1 MGREAEALYMT
12 ELENA
17 EPIVIS
23 VEESPTKEN
32 IAPRKTI
39 VYETHIDPTVI
50 RVAGEK
56 IKHQLFMKY
65 FFFKPRSED
74 IQFVSMEKYYEPYIV
89 ASGKYMIDYY
99 RKCAYNIRIG
109 EEVKEVVL
117 LDNKFLPERAPNRD
131 INIIKLQGE
140 ERIVNE
146 AKAFYVLNKNGQ
158 DAVLNMVPSASSEK
172 NPAEAIEK
180 SGIPELAPDADAN
193 FVRERI
199 AKRPKD
205 ISRIVSEIFDVSER
219 TVIYTPRFK
228 LVYKNVMT
236 GEQKVLELDGVT
248 SKRIQRNES
257 AVSKVMNNLKERIE
271 L

>member
-1 MGREAEALYMT
+1 MT

-32 IAPRKTI
+32 IAQRKTI

-89 ASGKYMIDYY
+89 ANGKYSIDYY
-99 RKCAYNIRIG
+99 RKCAYTVRVG
-109 EEVKEVVL
+109 AEVREVVL
-117 LDNKFLPERAPNRD
+117 LDHKFLPEKAPDRD
-131 INIIKLQGE
+131 ASVIKLHGE

-158 DAVLNMVPSASSEK
+158 DAVLDTVPSASSEK
-172 NPAEAIEK
+172 NPAEVIRTSRNTRTRPRRRCKFCQRKNRQA
-180 SGIPELAPDADAN
+180 PEGHKPN
-193 FVRERI
+193 
-199 AKRPKD
+199 
-205 ISRIVSEIFDVSER
+205 
-219 TVIYTPRFK
+219 RF
-228 LVYKNVMT
+228 
-236 GEQKVLELDGVT
+236 
-248 SKRIQRNES
+248 RN
-257 AVSKVMNNLKERIE
+257 L
-271 L
+271 

>member
-23 VEESPTKEN
+23 AEESPTKEN

-74 IQFVSMEKYYEPYIV
+74 IQFVSMEKYYQPYVV
-89 ASGKYMIDYY
+89 ANGKYMIDHH
-99 RKCAYNIRIG
+99 RKCAYNIRVD
-109 EEVKEVVL
+109 EEVREVVL
-117 LDNKFLPERAPNRD
+117 LDHKFLPERAPNRD

-158 DAVLNMVPSASSEK
+158 DAVLNTVPSASSEK
-172 NPAEAIEK
+172 NPAEVIEQA
-180 SGIPELAPDADAN
+180 GIPELAPDADAN
-193 FVRERI
+193 FVRERL

-205 ISRIVSEIFDVSER
+205 ISRIVSEVFDVSER

-228 LVYKNVMT
+228 LVFKNVMT
-236 GEQKVLELDGVT
+236 GEQKVLELDGIT

-257 AVSKVMNNLKERIE
+257 AVSKVMNTIKERIA

>member
-32 IAPRKTI
+32 IAQRKTI

-56 IKHQLFMKY
+56 IKHRLFMKY
-65 FFFKPRSED
+65 FFFKPSSED
-74 IQFVSMEKYYEPYIV
+74 IQFVSMDKYYEPYIV

-99 RKCAYNIRIG
+99 RKCAYTVKVG
-109 EEVKEVVL
+109 AEVREVVL
-117 LDNKFLPERAPNRD
+117 LDNKFLPEKALDTNASV
-131 INIIKLQGE
+131 IKLHGE

-158 DAVLNMVPSASSEK
+158 DAVLDTVPSASSEK
-172 NPAEAIEK
+172 NPAEVIQQA
-180 SGIPELAPDADAN
+180 GIPELAPDADAN
-193 FVRERI
+193 FVRERL

-236 GEQKVLELDGVT
+236 GEEKVLELDGVT
-248 SKRIQRNES
+248 SKRIQLNES

>member
-1 MGREAEALYMT
+1 MT
-12 ELENA
+12 ELANA

-23 VEESPTKEN
+23 VEEESPTKEN
-32 IAPRKTI
+32 IAQRKTI

-65 FFFKPRSED
+65 VFFKPMSED
-74 IQFVSMEKYYEPYIV
+74 IQFISMEKYYEPYIV
-89 ASGKYMIDYY
+89 ANGKYSIDYY
-99 RKCAYNIRIG
+99 RKCAYVVRVG
-109 EEVKEVVL
+109 KEVKEVDL
-117 LDNKFLPERAPNRD
+117 LDHQFLPEQASDRETTV
-131 INIIKLQGE
+131 IKLHGE

-158 DAVLNMVPSASSEK
+158 DAVLDTVPSASSEK
-172 NPAEAIEK
+172 NPTEVIEK

-205 ISRIVSEIFDVSER
+205 ISRIVTEIFDVSER

-228 LVYKNVMT
+228 LVYRNIKT
-236 GEQKVLELDGVT
+236 GEEKVLELDGVT
-248 SKRIQRNES
+248 SKRILRSES
-257 AVSKVMNNLKERIE
+257 AVSKVMNTLKSRID
-271 L
+271 LV